1 MITGSICTASHLTGA
16 LSTLP
21 SLMYNYSDT
30 MVQVKHTSREN
41 VTSGNYHAEIL
52 NCGAPMTLL
61 VMGYIMIMMILNS
74 HSTEYVSYDDRE
86 YFTICTAPH
95 LTGALS
101 ALPCLTYN
109 YSEALVQQK
118 AQTEDVSTEVNVT
131 EMA

>member
-1 MITGSICTASHLTGA
+1 MSVMITGSICTASHLTGA

-41 VTSGNYHAEIL
+41 VTSGNYHAE
-52 NCGAPMTLL
+52 
-61 VMGYIMIMMILNS
+61 ILNS